1 MQSQY
6 QAQPQSEGTFTFED
20 VVLVVRRRLWWLIVP
35 TVVGTLLGIVVALVW
50 PPTYEASTDVLIL
63 AQAISEGVV
72 ESSIGSDTE
81 ARFDQIRRQILARDA
96 LSQIVADFEIYK
108 SENVPLES
116 KLERLR
122 GNIAIEPLTS
132 DLADPRRPQ
141 INSFRI
147 SFQSPDR
154 KIVAGVAN
162 RLREAIIDTN
172 LENRR
177 KAAEGSSDFIASE
190 IERREKQLRGL
201 TGEIATFRAQNA
213 GRLPDELPDYR
224 RTLDRLTQQLEIT
237 RTRLSALE
245 QQMAR
250 ARQTI
255 ADTQAGSV
263 EDTSNP
269 AVRKRTIEIGI
280 TRLLAEGK
288 TEKHPDL
295 KIARAELAEIEKTLS
310 QATTGP
316 RSPEEARIFREISG
330 YEAEIAT
337 LKQLIEQKETEA
349 ADLEGRIAEAGK
361 LTITFQALAS
371 TYQTLTGEIAEIQK
385 KRTMTDLGTS
395 LEVQEKGER
404 FRVIE
409 VATEPSEP
417 VSPNRPLLFVV
428 GMLFGI
434 MAGLGLMTIR
444 HLSDASIYTVQ
455 QLRDAIDVPVLGVI
469 PVILGEDAEPRR
481 GWRPW
486 PLSRAAALVVALVP
500 FAARWLGG
508 GRV

>member
-6 QAQPQSEGTFTFED
+6 QAPDEGTFTLED
-20 VVLVVRRRLWWLIVP
+20 VALVVRRRLWWLIVP
-35 TVVGTLLGIVVALVW
+35 TVAGTLLGLIVAVVW
-50 PPTYEASTDVLIL
+50 PATYEAYTDVLIL
-63 AQAISEGVV
+63 AQSISEGVV
-72 ESSIGSDTE
+72 ESSIDSDTE
-81 ARFDQIRRQILARDA
+81 ARFDQIRREILARDA
-96 LSQIVADFEIYK
+96 LSKIIADFQLYPGDSSAQEVKI
-108 SENVPLES
+108 
-116 KLERLR
+116 ERLR

-132 DLADPRRPQ
+132 EIVDPRRPMQ

-147 SFQSPDR
+147 AFQSSDPSV
-154 KIVAGVAN
+154 VAGVAN

-177 KAAEGSSDFIASE
+177 RAAEGSSDFIANE

-201 TGEIATFRAQNA
+201 TAEIASFRAQNV

-224 RTLDRLTQQLEIT
+224 RSLDRLSQQLEVT
-237 RTRLSALE
+237 RTQLTARE
-245 QQMAR
+245 QQAAR
-250 ARQTI
+250 LRQTI

-288 TEKHPDL
+288 TDKHPDL
-295 KIARAELAEIEKTLS
+295 KIARAELAEIEKQL
-310 QATTGP
+310 ATQTPGP
-316 RSPEEARIFREISG
+316 RSPEEARLYRELSG
-330 YEAEIAT
+330 FQAEIAT
-337 LKQLIEQKETEA
+337 LNKLATQKEAEIA
-349 ADLEGRIAEAGK
+349 ELEQRIADAGK
-361 LTITFQALAS
+361 LTITFQQLAS
-371 TYQTLTGEIAEIQK
+371 TYQTLSSEISEIQK

-409 VATEPSEP
+409 VATEPTEP

-428 GMLFGI
+428 GTLFGI

-455 QLRDAIDVPVLGVI
+455 QLRDAVDVPVLGVI
-469 PVILGEDAEPRR
+469 PVILGGEEPRR

-486 PLSRAAALVVALVP
+486 PLSRAASLLVALVP
-500 FAARWLGG
+500 FASRWLESP
-508 GRV
+508 RV